1 MVAIVGLAAAS
12 VCGTAH
18 AVEVWYD
25 GFTTTDT
32 GGDYIVGEGGTP
44 DLAGQ
49 SGGSGSFF
57 TGPWAAAGYPAS
69 PPDNAKVFDDNLSRP
84 GMLNPST
91 GGSSANTVHFGGC
104 CFETRTSRLMAS
116 PWAGPTNPDATYYV
130 GYLMNFGGG
139 VAADPHHRVL
149 EMHEGGFDDGLNRNL
164 MLGFSSFVPGFPAD
178 RTMTLAVRDS
188 NDPELD
194 TFFAPLAESAD
205 LDDVNHQGT
214 HWIVLKFELSN
225 SGNDVVS
232 AFLDPV
238 GDTEPAP
245 SASISVGEF
254 LADRISSMVQ
264 FSYTGGGPSPRSHDD
279 NTTGFIDEIYV
290 GTEWADVALNRR
302 PFAGV
307 PEPGTLCLLALG
319 GVCFGSTVRRR
330 RA

>member
-1 MVAIVGLAAAS
+1 M
-12 VCGTAH
+12 
-18 AVEVWYD
+18 
-25 GFTTTDT
+25 
-32 GGDYIVGEGGTP
+32 
-44 DLAGQ
+44 
-49 SGGSGSFF
+49 
-57 TGPWAAAGYPAS
+57 
-69 PPDNAKVFDDNLSRP
+69 
-84 GMLNPST
+84 
-91 GGSSANTVHFGGC
+91 
-104 CFETRTSRLMAS
+104 MAS

-130 GYLMNFGGG
+130 GYLMNFGTGD
-139 VAADPHHRVL
+139 AADPHHRVL

-178 RTMTLAVRDS
+178 RTMALAVRDS

-194 TFFAPLAESAD
+194 TFVAPLAESAD

-238 GDTEPAP
+238 GNTEPAP

-264 FSYTGGGPSPRSHDD
+264 FTYNGPGDGR
-279 NTTGFIDEIYV
+279 NNGFIDEIRV

-302 PFAGV
+302 PYGGV
-307 PEPGTLCLLALG
+307 PEPGTLALLGLG
-319 GVCFGSTVRRR
+319 VVCFSSTVRRK